1 MFKKIL
7 FHLAIA
13 AAIFM
18 FANFKDQEMWAN
30 SGGGNFH
37 DGWQQLMWAGM
48 GYGLL
53 STILILLGVNLPYP
67 FDLNA
72 SKKARAEL
80 LECKKLL
87 DEGILTK
94 EEFDLKS
101 DKLKKMI
108 L

>member
-7 FHLAIA
+7 FHLAIGV
-13 AAIFM
+13 AIFW
-18 FANFKDQEMWAN
+18 FAHFQDLAQPIRGH
-30 SGGGNFH
+30 SGWEQIMIGGF
-37 DGWQQLMWAGM
+37 A
-48 GYGLL
+48 YGLL

-67 FDLNA
+67 FGRNA

-87 DEGILTK
+87 DAGILTK

-101 DKLKKMI
+101 DKLKKKI

>member
-13 AAIFM
+13 AAIFW
-18 FANFKDQEMWAN
+18 FAHFQDVAN
-30 SGGGNFH
+30 ARGGHRAWEQVMTGGFV
-37 DGWQQLMWAGM
+37 
-48 GYGLL
+48 YGLL

-67 FDLNA
+67 FGRNA
-72 SKKARAEL
+72 SKQARAEL

-87 DEGILTK
+87 DAGILTK

-101 DKLKKMI
+101 DKLKKII

>member
-18 FANFKDQEMWAN
+18 FATFKDQEMWAN
-30 SGGGNFH
+30 MRGIH
-37 DGWQQLMWAGM
+37 DGWSQLGMLGM

-67 FDLNA
+67 FGLNA

-80 LECKKLL
+80 LACKKLL
-87 DEGILTK
+87 DEGIITK

-101 DKLKKMI
+101 DKLKKII